1 MDRDTVLQLAPH
13 YVAMFALVLIV
24 IGIIGQFVDDIGLL
38 LRLVIVFVVVFSYR
52 PLVLRLGVAPD
63 VWEQ

>member
-13 YVAMFALVLIV
+13 YVAMFALVLIA
-24 IGIIGQFVDDIGLL
+24 IGVIGQFVDDIGLL
-38 LRLVIVFVVVFSYR
+38 LRLAIVFVVVFSYR
-52 PLVLRLGVAPD
+52 PIVLRLGLAPS